1 MSSPPTVMDSRF
13 VDEPSATGA
22 QRFRHDDRL
31 YATFAVKPVF
41 DQHSSNE
48 KGRPIYMD
56 KDFITIIVPG
66 DKHSVVMRQARQVD
80 IQRFPKQYEAY
91 KAGKEEQQQGT
102 PLGLMPW
109 VSPGRVEEYKFFKIV
124 TVEQLANASDEGGKN
139 FMGFQADKIKA
150 KEYMDAANRGIGVQE
165 MEDKL
170 AIRDNQLT
178 ELRAQVDEL
187 LALKANPLASPTDI
201 VDVAV
206 EVEDAVPDNT
216 D

>member
-31 YATFAVKPVF
+31 YATFSVKPVF
-41 DQHSSNE
+41 DQFASNE
-48 KGRPIYMD
+48 KGRPIYLD
-56 KDFITIIVPG
+56 RDFITIIVPG
-66 DKHSVVMRQARQVD
+66 DKHSVVMRQARDVD
-80 IQRFPKQYEAY
+80 IKRFPRQFEAY

-109 VSPGRVEEYKFFKIV
+109 MSPGRVEEYKFFKIV

-139 FMGFQADKIKA
+139 FMGFQADKQKA
-150 KEYMDAANRGIGVQE
+150 REYMDAANRGVGVQE
-165 MEDKL
+165 MEDQL
-170 AIRDNQLT
+170 AQRDNELA
-178 ELRAQVDEL
+178 ELRAQMDEL
-187 LALKANPLASPTDI
+187 LAAKSA
-201 VDVAV
+201 
-206 EVEDAVPDNT
+206 EVSDAIPDNP